1 MIFNHIMHKI
11 KLVDMENIVINFAG
25 DTLLAQAVKNYLTSQ
40 KVVSTIFTEYE
51 TDELSVSLDED
62 NKRNGMRI
70 IKEILRNYLDSHNL
84 TRHQIIQLENI
95 LTVGIPKKIEEIS
108 NLLMCEIC
116 GWRLNTEEELLV
128 HRRIHWI

>member
-1 MIFNHIMHKI
+1 MIINHILHKI

-25 DTLLAQAVKNYLTSQ
+25 DILLAQAVKNYLTSQ
-40 KVVSTIFTEYE
+40 KVISTIVTEHE

-62 NKRNGMRI
+62 NKKDGMRI

-116 GWRLNTEEELLV
+116 GWRINTEEELLV

>member
-1 MIFNHIMHKI
+1 MLPLSTSTSPINMAY
-11 KLVDMENIVINFAG
+11 IVINFAG
-25 DTLLAQAVKNYLTSQ
+25 DVLLAQAVKSYLSSQ
-40 KVVSTIFTEYE
+40 DVVSSIHMIPEG
-51 TDELSVSLDED
+51 DEISISLEK
-62 NKRNGMRI
+62 NNERNGNRL

-84 TRHQIIQLENI
+84 TRYKIMELENI

-128 HRRIHWI
+128 HRRTHWI

>member
-1 MIFNHIMHKI
+1 MAY
-11 KLVDMENIVINFAG
+11 IVTNFAG
-25 DTLLAQAVKNYLTSQ
+25 DVLLAQAVKSYLSSQ
-40 KVVSTIFTEYE
+40 DVVSSIYMIPEG
-51 TDELSVSLDED
+51 DEISISLEK
-62 NKRNGMRI
+62 NKERNERNGNSL

-84 TRHQIIQLENI
+84 TRYKIMELENI

-128 HRRIHWI
+128 HRRTHWI

>member
-1 MIFNHIMHKI
+1 MLPLSTC
-11 KLVDMENIVINFAG
+11 LVNMVDIIINFAG
-25 DTLLAQAVKNYLTSQ
+25 DVLLAQAVKSYLSSQ
-40 KVVSTIFTEYE
+40 DVVSSIYMIPEG
-51 TDELSVSLDED
+51 DEISISLEK
-62 NKRNGMRI
+62 NNERNGNRL

-84 TRHQIIQLENI
+84 TRYKIMELENI

-128 HRRIHWI
+128 HRRTHWI

>member
-1 MIFNHIMHKI
+1 MLPLSTC
-11 KLVDMENIVINFAG
+11 LVNMVDIIVNFAG
-25 DTLLAQAVKNYLTSQ
+25 DVLLAQAVKSYLSSQ
-40 KVVSTIFTEYE
+40 DVVSSIYMIPEG
-51 TDELSVSLDED
+51 DEISISLEKK
-62 NKRNGMRI
+62 NQRNGNRL

-84 TRHQIIQLENI
+84 TRYKIMELENI

-128 HRRIHWI
+128 HRRTHWI

>member
-1 MIFNHIMHKI
+1 MLPLSTC
-11 KLVDMENIVINFAG
+11 LVNMVDIIINFAG
-25 DTLLAQAVKNYLTSQ
+25 DVLLAQAVKSYLSSQ
-40 KVVSTIFTEYE
+40 DVVSSIYMMLEG
-51 TDELSVSLDED
+51 DEISISLEK
-62 NKRNGMRI
+62 NNGRNGNRL

-84 TRHQIIQLENI
+84 TRYKIMELENI

-128 HRRIHWI
+128 HRRTHWI

>member
-1 MIFNHIMHKI
+1 MLLLSTC
-11 KLVDMENIVINFAG
+11 LVNMVDIIINFAG
-25 DTLLAQAVKNYLTSQ
+25 DVLLAQAVKSYLSS
-40 KVVSTIFTEYE
+40 KDVVSSIYVIPEG
-51 TDELSVSLDED
+51 DEISISLEK
-62 NKRNGMRI
+62 NNGRNGNRL

-84 TRHQIIQLENI
+84 TRYKIMELENI

-128 HRRIHWI
+128 HRRTHWI

>member
-1 MIFNHIMHKI
+1 MLLLSTC
-11 KLVDMENIVINFAG
+11 LVNMVDIIINFAG
-25 DTLLAQAVKNYLTSQ
+25 DVLLAQAVKSYLSS
-40 KVVSTIFTEYE
+40 KDVVSSIYMIPEG
-51 TDELSVSLDED
+51 DEISISLEK
-62 NKRNGMRI
+62 NNERNGTRL

-84 TRHQIIQLENI
+84 TRYKIMELENI

-128 HRRIHWI
+128 HRRTHWI

>member
-1 MIFNHIMHKI
+1 MLPLSTSTSLINMAY
-11 KLVDMENIVINFAG
+11 IVINFAG
-25 DTLLAQAVKNYLTSQ
+25 DVLLAQAVKSYLSSQ
-40 KVVSTIFTEYE
+40 DVVSSIHMIPEG
-51 TDELSVSLDED
+51 DEISISLEK
-62 NKRNGMRI
+62 NNERNGNRL

-84 TRHQIIQLENI
+84 TRYKIMELENI

-128 HRRIHWI
+128 HRRTHWI